1 MSLIS
6 DMSLDMNECNERF
19 GIDFKVDFQRELQ
32 LLQPMELDGLLSI
45 DNQRIQ
51 VTDRGRPFLRNI
63 CMPFDAYLTPGAT
76 TSTGAYAATI

>member
-19 GIDFKVDFQRELQ
+19 GIDFKVEFQGELQ
-32 LLQPMELDGLLSI
+32 QLQPMELDGLLLI
-45 DNQRIQ
+45 DNDRIQ
-51 VTDRGRPFLRNI
+51 VTERGRPFLRNI

-76 TSTGAYAATI
+76 AETGAYSATI